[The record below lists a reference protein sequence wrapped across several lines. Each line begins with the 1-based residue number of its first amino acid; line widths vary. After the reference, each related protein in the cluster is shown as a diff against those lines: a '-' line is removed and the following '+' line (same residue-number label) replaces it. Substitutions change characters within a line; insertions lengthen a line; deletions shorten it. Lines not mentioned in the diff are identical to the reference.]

1 MSARSAPDGAG
12 GGPAVPVRPRR
23 FVVML
28 PFVVFAGLASLFFM
42 RLGAGDPSRV
52 PSPLI
57 GHPVPSF
64 SLPPLP
70 GRTAL
75 LGAPPAP
82 DGSSAVGLDAAA
94 LRAGHV
100 TLVNVFASWCAECHD
115 EHGILMALAKSP
127 RLKEL
132 GIPIDGIVYKD
143 KAEDARRYLGAK
155 GDPYAAVGEDRTGRT
170 AIDFGVYGVPET
182 FVVKGDGTL
191 AYKLIGPVTPDNIGT
206 LEAEIDRAA
215 AP

>member
-1 MSARSAPDGAG
+1 MSAADAPG
-12 GGPAVPVRPRR
+12 GLAPAPRPRR
-23 FVVML
+23 VLVAL
-28 PFVVFAGLASLFFM
+28 PLVVFAGLALLFFV
-42 RLGAGDPSRV
+42 RLGAGDPSEI

-57 GHPVPSF
+57 GRPVPDF
-64 SLPPLP
+64 ALPPLAGRAALP
-70 GRTAL
+70 GAASEAR
-75 LGAPPAP
+75 GPA
-82 DGSSAVGLDAAA
+82 GLDAAA
-94 LRAGHV
+94 LKAGHV

-115 EHGILMALAKSP
+115 EHEALMVLAKSP

-143 KAEDARRYLGAK
+143 KAEDARRYLGQK
-155 GDPYAAVGEDRTGRT
+155 GDPYAAVGDDRTGRT

-191 AYKLIGPVTPDNIGT
+191 AYKLIGPVTPDNIGM
-206 LEAEIDRAA
+206 LEAEIDKAA